1 LARREEVHG
10 ENWCERPVS
19 GCALPGRVGYCPGFQ
34 MKVRLLLPWLLVLCS
49 FAGLAWLYSASQKK
63 DTELATLRADS
74 QQLQQLQ
81 AELEEAKKG
90 PKDSEE
96 LVRLRK
102 DHEELL
108 RLRNEVRQLR
118 GEKQQLSGQVQAAES
133 QAEKAQALAQAQAQ
147 AIRMAQAAPQTNTP
161 EYQAA
166 MQAFNARYGL
176 QRAATPEQANANIC
190 INNLR
195 LIDAAKD
202 QWAAAQQKPRGA
214 ILIAADLL
222 PYLPNNTIPSCPA
235 GGIYTLN
242 PVGQAAICSIPG
254 HTAPK

>member
-1 LARREEVHG
+1 LA
-10 ENWCERPVS
+10 
-19 GCALPGRVGYCPGFQ
+19 A
-34 MKVRLLLPWLLVLCS
+34 
-49 FAGLAWLYSASQKK
+49 
-63 DTELATLRADS
+63 LRADS

-81 AELEEAKKG
+81 AELEEAKKA
-90 PKDSEE
+90 PKESEE

-118 GEKQQLSGQVQAAES
+118 GEKQQLSGQVHAAES

-147 AIRMAQAAPQTNTP
+147 AIRMAQATPTNTP
-161 EYQAA
+161 EFQAA
-166 MQAFNARYGL
+166 AQAFERRYGL

-190 INNLR
+190 MNNLR
-195 LIDAAKD
+195 LINAAKD
-202 QWAAAQQKPRGA
+202 QWAAAKQKPRGA

-222 PYLPNNTIPSCPA
+222 PYLPNNTMPTCPE

-254 HTAPK
+254 HSAPK

>member
-1 LARREEVHG
+1 
-10 ENWCERPVS
+10 
-19 GCALPGRVGYCPGFQ
+19 
-34 MKVRLLLPWLLVLCS
+34 MKVKLLLPWLLVLGSC
-49 FAGLAWLYSASQKK
+49 AGLAWFYSANQKK
-63 DTELATLRADS
+63 DAELASLRADS
-74 QQLQQLQ
+74 EQVQQLR

-90 PKDSEE
+90 PKESEE

-118 GEKQQLSGQVQAAES
+118 GEKQQLTGQIQAAES
-133 QAEKAQALAQAQAQ
+133 QAANAQAQVQAQAQ
-147 AIRMAQAAPQTNTP
+147 AIRMAQTPQTNTP

-166 MQAFNARYGL
+166 AAAFRARYGL
-176 QRAATPEQANANIC
+176 PLDPEQAKVNAC
-190 INNLR
+190 INSLR

-202 QWAAAQQKPRGA
+202 QWAAANQKPRGA

-222 PYLPNNTIPSCPA
+222 PYLPGNAMPSCPA

-254 HTAPK
+254 HAAQK